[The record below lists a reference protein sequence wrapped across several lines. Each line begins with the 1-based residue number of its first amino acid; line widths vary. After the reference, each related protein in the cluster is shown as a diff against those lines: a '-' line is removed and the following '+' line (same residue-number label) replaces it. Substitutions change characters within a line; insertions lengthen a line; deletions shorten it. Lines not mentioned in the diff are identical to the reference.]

1 MKKVTN
7 DLPETL
13 NAEWVLSDVCN
24 YKCAYCH
31 PIHYDKTSGFPDV
44 EESLEFWNFIHS
56 DINSN
61 KKLLLLSGGEPTL
74 WPGLSKFINGLN
86 PAWRTEIVTNGS
98 RTLRWWKKFL
108 DETDIKRVTISVHLE
123 FATPEH
129 IIEVSRLCAEKCYTT
144 ALILFDKSKIPEA
157 KDMINKIVESNIK
170 IDMMVKPITN
180 WWTNGK
186 VISYEEKDLDFIKGF
201 KYGNSVHT
209 PLDVSTHLVIDDK
222 DYPVQY
228 GGTLIANKQNTFKG
242 WRCEAGSKRLVVWHD
257 GNVYGAQCS
266 TAKKHLLGNIKDKKI
281 KKIESIIC
289 QNEYCDCIPDIRIP
303 KWREDVRT

>member
-1 MKKVTN
+1 
-7 DLPETL
+7 
-13 NAEWVLSDVCN
+13 
-24 YKCAYCH
+24 
-31 PIHYDKTSGFPDV
+31 
-44 EESLEFWNFIHS
+44 
-56 DINSN
+56 
-61 KKLLLLSGGEPTL
+61 
-74 WPGLSKFINGLN
+74 
-86 PAWRTEIVTNGS
+86 
-98 RTLRWWKKFL
+98 
-108 DETDIKRVTISVHLE
+108 
-123 FATPEH
+123 
-129 IIEVSRLCAEKCYTT
+129 
-144 ALILFDKSKIPEA
+144 
-157 KDMINKIVESNIK
+157 MINKIVESNIK

>member
-7 DLPETL
+7 DRPEPM

-31 PIHYDKTSGFPDV
+31 PMHYDRTSGFPDV
-44 EESLEFWNFIHS
+44 EESLEFWNFVHT

-61 KKLLLLSGGEPTL
+61 KKLLVLSGGEPTL
-74 WPGLSKFINGLN
+74 WPGLSNFINGLDKS
-86 PAWRTEIVTNGS
+86 WMTEIVTNGS

-108 DETDIKRVTISVHLE
+108 DETDIKRVSISVHLE

-129 IIEVSRLCAEKCYTT
+129 IIEVSRLCAEKCVTT
-144 ALILFDKSKIPEA
+144 ALILFDKDKIPEA
-157 KDMINKIVESNIK
+157 KDMINKIVESNVSINV
-170 IDMMVKPITN
+170 MVKPITN
-180 WWTNGK
+180 WWTNGE
-186 VISYEEKDLDFIKGF
+186 VISYDEGDLDFIKNF
-201 KYGNSVHT
+201 RYAKNKHKR
-209 PLDVSTHLVIDDK
+209 LAVSTHFLIDDK
-222 DYPVQY
+222 HYPVTY
-228 GGTLIANKQNTFKG
+228 ANTLITNKQNKFKG
-242 WRCEAGSKRLVVWHD
+242 WRCEAGSKRLIVWHD